1 MLGIQLS
8 ALSAAEVRRLLDA
21 ARARGQDSL
30 VRQLEA
36 ELAARPGRNAGQPL
50 PMSTT
55 PRPAPRPDPRAASTR
70 RRPATRPS
78 RGPAIAV
85 AGLAAFIGAALAWG
99 ISLTPPQ
106 PARPVAQPV
115 TLAADQAPARV
126 AVALTSQLPEEAT
139 QPPADVA
146 LEPPVDD
153 TGPVKMASASATPS
167 SSRNPCYDL
176 PTARERLV
184 CGYPSLAIQDRR
196 MKAALERAR
205 ANGDAGA
212 VEDAQTQWLQ
222 ASANISDREVLA
234 DRYAR
239 RVAELEAQ

>member
-55 PRPAPRPDPRAASTR
+55 PRPAPRPDPRLASAR
-70 RRPATRPS
+70 YRPTQRPS

-106 PARPVAQPV
+106 AARPVAQPV

-126 AVALTSQLPEEAT
+126 AVALTTQLAEEPT
-139 QPPADVA
+139 SPPADLA

-153 TGPVKMASASATPS
+153 TGPVKAAAAPS
-167 SSRNPCYDL
+167 SSHNPCYDL

-205 ANGDAGA
+205 AGGDAGA
-212 VEDAQTQWLQ
+212 VDDAQAQWLQ

-239 RVAELEAQ
+239 RVAELEAR